1 MKDTIAAVSTPP
13 GRGGIGIVRV
23 SGPGAGEVARRVT
36 GRLPEPRVATAARFR
51 ADDGETLDSGIAL
64 WFPGPDSYT
73 GEDTLEL
80 QGHGGPVVL
89 DRVAGRVFSL
99 GARPAR
105 PGEFTE
111 RAFLNGK
118 LDLAQA
124 EAVADLIDAATGE
137 AARLARRS
145 LDGALS
151 ERVNAAVAELV
162 EIRTFI
168 EGSLDFP
175 DEEVPDLP
183 EDLLAER
190 LDRVRAAVAAARG
203 SAARGN
209 LLREGFGVVIVGRPN
224 VGKSSLLNR
233 LVGRERAIV
242 TEVPGTTRDTLH
254 EPVQVDGLPLRVVD
268 TAGLHPTDD
277 PVERIGIE
285 RTWAAVEDA
294 DAVLA
299 VVDDRRGLEDADR
312 AILDRLPDRLPR
324 VIVHNKIDLTGSAP
338 GEREGE
344 GPGGGERG
352 REGRRQA
359 RGGARARGRS
369 ESGSETGSDRK
380 KESDRETETE
390 RTGPG
395 VRGRGAGE
403 AGTDVFRIRL
413 SAKTGEGVE
422 QLCERLKALAG
433 YEPRAEGIFMARR
446 RHLAALDDA
455 LAALDAAKRAGDEG
469 AGSELVAEDLRLAQ
483 RALGEITGAFTT
495 DDLLGRIFSTFCIG
509 K

>member
-1 MKDTIAAVSTPP
+1 MRVTDTIAAVSTPP

-23 SGPGAGEVARRVT
+23 SGPRAAQMAREVV
-36 GRLPEPRVATAARFR
+36 GRLPEPRVATAARFL
-51 ADDGETLDSGIAL
+51 AGDGETLDSGIAL
-64 WFPGPDSYT
+64 WFPGPRSCT

-89 DRVAGRVFSL
+89 DRVAGRVLSL

-124 EAVADLIDAATGE
+124 EAVADLIDAATHE

-151 ERVNAAVAELV
+151 ERVNRAVSELV
-162 EIRTFI
+162 EIRTFL

-175 DEEVPDLP
+175 DEEVPELP
-183 EDLLAER
+183 EALLAGR
-190 LDRVRAAVAAARG
+190 LDRVRAEVSAARG

-209 LLREGFGVVIVGRPN
+209 LLREGFGVVIAGRPN

-242 TEVPGTTRDTLH
+242 TEAPGTTRDTLD
-254 EPVQVDGLPLRVVD
+254 EAVQVDGLPLRVVD
-268 TAGLHPTDD
+268 TAGLRPTDD

-285 RTWAAVEDA
+285 RTWAAVEEA

-299 VVDDRRGLEDADR
+299 VVDDRRGIEEADR
-312 AILDRLPDRLPR
+312 AILERIPARLPR
-324 VIVHNKIDLTGSAP
+324 VVVHNKIDLTGAAA
-338 GEREGE
+338 GEREE
-344 GPGGGERG
+344 G
-352 REGRRQA
+352 
-359 RGGARARGRS
+359 
-369 ESGSETGSDRK
+369 TGF
-380 KESDRETETE
+380 
-390 RTGPG
+390 
-395 VRGRGAGE
+395 
-403 AGTDVFRIRL
+403 FRIGL
-413 SAKTGEGVE
+413 SAKTGEGVDR
-422 QLCERLKALAG
+422 LCERIKSLAG
-433 YEPRAEGIFMARR
+433 YEPRAEGVFMARR
-446 RHLAALDDA
+446 RHLAALDEA
-455 LAALDAAKRAGDEG
+455 LAALDAAKRGGDEG

-483 RALGEITGAFTT
+483 RALGEITGEFTA
-495 DDLLGRIFSTFCIG
+495 DDLLGRIFASFCIG

>member
-1 MKDTIAAVSTPP
+1 MTDTIAAVSTPP

-23 SGPGAGEVARRVT
+23 SGPRAAQMAREVV
-36 GRLPEPRVATAARFR
+36 GRLPEPRVATAARFL
-51 ADDGETLDSGIAL
+51 AGDGETLDSGIAL
-64 WFPGPDSYT
+64 WFPGPRSCT

-89 DRVAGRVFSL
+89 DRVAGRVLSL

-124 EAVADLIDAATGE
+124 EAVADLIDAATHE

-151 ERVNAAVAELV
+151 ERVNRAVSELV
-162 EIRTFI
+162 EIRTFL

-175 DEEVPDLP
+175 DEEVPELP
-183 EDLLAER
+183 EALLAGR
-190 LDRVRAAVAAARG
+190 LDRVRAEVSAARG

-209 LLREGFGVVIVGRPN
+209 LLREGFGVVIAGRPN

-242 TEVPGTTRDTLH
+242 TEAPGTTRDTLD
-254 EPVQVDGLPLRVVD
+254 EAVQVDGLPLRVVD
-268 TAGLHPTDD
+268 TAGLRPTDD

-285 RTWAAVEDA
+285 RTWAAVEEA

-299 VVDDRRGLEDADR
+299 VVDDRRGIEEADR
-312 AILDRLPDRLPR
+312 AILERIPERLPR
-324 VIVHNKIDLTGSAP
+324 VVVHNKIDLTGAAA
-338 GEREGE
+338 GEREE
-344 GPGGGERG
+344 G
-352 REGRRQA
+352 
-359 RGGARARGRS
+359 
-369 ESGSETGSDRK
+369 TGF
-380 KESDRETETE
+380 
-390 RTGPG
+390 
-395 VRGRGAGE
+395 
-403 AGTDVFRIRL
+403 FRIGL
-413 SAKTGEGVE
+413 SAKTGEGVDR
-422 QLCERLKALAG
+422 LCERIKSLAG
-433 YEPRAEGIFMARR
+433 YEPRAEGVFMARR
-446 RHLAALDDA
+446 RHLAALDEA
-455 LAALDAAKRAGDEG
+455 LAALDAAKRGGDEG

-483 RALGEITGAFTT
+483 RALGKITGEFTA
-495 DDLLGRIFSTFCIG
+495 DDLLGRIFASFCIG

>member
-1 MKDTIAAVSTPP
+1 MTDTIAAVSTPP

-23 SGPGAGEVARRVT
+23 SGPRAARVAREVV
-36 GRLPEPRVATAARFR
+36 GRLPEPRAAIAARFL
-51 ADDGETLDSGIAL
+51 AGDGETLDSGIAL
-64 WFPGPDSYT
+64 WFPGPRSCT

-80 QGHGGPVVL
+80 QGHGGPAVL

-124 EAVADLIDAATGE
+124 EAVADLIDAATHE

-151 ERVNAAVAELV
+151 ERVNRAVAELV
-162 EIRTFI
+162 EIRTFL

-183 EDLLAER
+183 EELLTEK

-203 SAARGN
+203 GAARGN
-209 LLREGFGVVIVGRPN
+209 LLREGFGVAIVGRPN

-242 TEVPGTTRDTLH
+242 TEAPGTTRDTLD
-254 EPVQVDGLPLRVVD
+254 EAVQVDGLPLRVVD
-268 TAGLHPTDD
+268 TAGLRLTDD

-285 RTWAAVEDA
+285 RTWAAVEEA
-294 DAVLA
+294 DAVVA
-299 VVDDRRGLEDADR
+299 VVDDRRGLEEADR
-312 AILDRLPDRLPR
+312 AFLAMIPERLPR
-324 VIVHNKIDLTGSAP
+324 VVVHNKIDLTGSAA
-338 GEREGE
+338 GERE
-344 GPGGGERG
+344 
-352 REGRRQA
+352 
-359 RGGARARGRS
+359 
-369 ESGSETGSDRK
+369 ESG
-380 KESDRETETE
+380 
-390 RTGPG
+390 
-395 VRGRGAGE
+395 AGF
-403 AGTDVFRIRL
+403 FRIGL
-413 SAKTGEGVE
+413 SAKTGEGVDR
-422 QLCERLKALAG
+422 LCERIKALAG
-433 YEPRAEGIFMARR
+433 YEPRAEGVFMARR

-455 LAALDAAKRAGDEG
+455 LAALDAAKRGGEEG

-483 RALGEITGAFTT
+483 RALGEITGELTA
-495 DDLLGRIFSTFCIG
+495 DDLLGRIFASFCIG

>member
-1 MKDTIAAVSTPP
+1 MTDTIAAVSTPP

-23 SGPGAGEVARRVT
+23 SGPRAAQVARDVV
-36 GRLPEPRVATAARFR
+36 GRLPEPRAATAARFL
-51 ADDGETLDSGIAL
+51 AGDGETLDSGIAL
-64 WFPGPDSYT
+64 WFPGPRSCT

-80 QGHGGPVVL
+80 QGHGGPAVL

-124 EAVADLIDAATGE
+124 EAVADLIDAATHE

-151 ERVNAAVAELV
+151 ERVNRAVAELV
-162 EIRTFI
+162 EIRTFL

-175 DEEVPDLP
+175 DEEVPALP
-183 EDLLAER
+183 EALLTER

-209 LLREGFGVVIVGRPN
+209 LLREGFGVAIVGRPN

-242 TEVPGTTRDTLH
+242 TEVPGTTRDTLD
-254 EPVQVDGLPLRVVD
+254 EAVQVDGLPLRVVD
-268 TAGLHPTDD
+268 TAGLRPTDD

-285 RTWAAVEDA
+285 RTWAAVEEA

-299 VVDDRRGLEDADR
+299 VVDDRRGLEAADR
-312 AILDRLPDRLPR
+312 AILDRVPERLPR
-324 VIVHNKIDLTGSAP
+324 VVVHNKIDLTGAAA
-338 GEREGE
+338 GDRE
-344 GPGGGERG
+344 ERG
-352 REGRRQA
+352 VGF
-359 RGGARARGRS
+359 
-369 ESGSETGSDRK
+369 
-380 KESDRETETE
+380 
-390 RTGPG
+390 
-395 VRGRGAGE
+395 
-403 AGTDVFRIRL
+403 FRIGL
-413 SAKTGEGVE
+413 SAKTGEGIDR
-422 QLCERLKALAG
+422 LCERIKALAG
-433 YEPRAEGIFMARR
+433 YEPRAEGVFMARR

-455 LAALDAAKRAGDEG
+455 LAALDAARRGGDEG
-469 AGSELVAEDLRLAQ
+469 AGSELVAEDLRLAH
-483 RALGEITGAFTT
+483 RALGEITGEFTA
-495 DDLLGRIFSTFCIG
+495 DDLLGRIFASFCIG

>member
-1 MKDTIAAVSTPP
+1 MTDTIAAVSTPP

-23 SGPGAGEVARRVT
+23 SGPRAAEMAREVV
-36 GRLPEPRVATAARFR
+36 GRLPEPRVATAARFL
-51 ADDGETLDSGIAL
+51 AGDGETLDSGIAL
-64 WFPGPDSYT
+64 WFPGPRSCT

-89 DRVAGRVFSL
+89 DRVAGRVLSL

-124 EAVADLIDAATGE
+124 EAVADLIDAATHE

-151 ERVNAAVAELV
+151 ERVHRAVSELV

-175 DEEVPDLP
+175 DEEVPEPP
-183 EDLLAER
+183 EALLAGR
-190 LDRVRAAVAAARG
+190 LDRVRAEVSAARG

-209 LLREGFGVVIVGRPN
+209 LLREGFGVVIAGRPN

-242 TEVPGTTRDTLH
+242 TEAPGTTRDTLH

-268 TAGLHPTDD
+268 TAGLRPTDD

-285 RTWAAVEDA
+285 RTWAAVEEA

-299 VVDDRRGLEDADR
+299 VVDDRRGIEDADR
-312 AILDRLPDRLPR
+312 AILGRVPERLPR
-324 VIVHNKIDLTGSAP
+324 VIVHNKIDLTGAAA
-338 GEREGE
+338 GEREGRT
-344 GPGGGERG
+344 G
-352 REGRRQA
+352 A
-359 RGGARARGRS
+359 KGGAG
-369 ESGSETGSDRK
+369 GS
-380 KESDRETETE
+380 
-390 RTGPG
+390 
-395 VRGRGAGE
+395 
-403 AGTDVFRIRL
+403 FRIGL

-422 QLCERLKALAG
+422 RLCARLKALAG
-433 YEPRAEGIFMARR
+433 YEPRAEGVFMARR

-455 LAALDAAKRAGDEG
+455 LAALDAAKRGRDEG
-469 AGSELVAEDLRLAQ
+469 VGSELVAEDLRLAQ
-483 RALGEITGAFTT
+483 RALGEITGELTT
-495 DDLLGRIFSTFCIG
+495 DDLLGRIFASFCIG

>member
-1 MKDTIAAVSTPP
+1 MTDTIAAVSTPP

-23 SGPGAGEVARRVT
+23 SGPLSGEVARVVI
-36 GRLPEPRVATAARFR
+36 GRLPEPRIATSARFR
-51 ADDGETLDSGIAL
+51 AAGGETLDAGIAL
-64 WFPGPDSYT
+64 WFPAPHSYT

-89 DRVAGRVFSL
+89 DRVAERIVSL

-151 ERVNAAVAELV
+151 ERVNAAVSELV

-168 EGSLDFP
+168 EGALDFP

-183 EDLLAER
+183 EELLAER
-190 LDRVRAAVAAARG
+190 LDRVRGAVAAARG
-203 SAARGN
+203 AAARGN
-209 LLREGFGVVIVGRPN
+209 VLREGFGVVIVGRPN

-254 EPVQVDGLPLRVVD
+254 EAVQVEGLPLRIVD

-285 RTWAAVEDA
+285 RTWAAVEEA

-299 VVDDRRGLEDADR
+299 VVDDRRGLEEADR
-312 AILDRLPDRLPR
+312 GILGRIPERLPR
-324 VIVHNKIDLTGSAP
+324 VVVHNKIDLTSA
-338 GEREGE
+338 R
-344 GPGGGERG
+344 
-352 REGRRQA
+352 
-359 RGGARARGRS
+359 
-369 ESGSETGSDRK
+369 
-380 KESDRETETE
+380 
-390 RTGPG
+390 
-395 VRGRGAGE
+395 AGE
-403 AGTDVFRIRL
+403 AETGTGFRIRL
-413 SAKTGEGVE
+413 SAKTGAGIDR
-422 QLCERLKALAG
+422 LRTRLKALAG

-455 LAALDAAKRAGDEG
+455 LGALDSAKHGGDEG

-483 RALGEITGAFTT
+483 RALGEITGEFTT
-495 DDLLGRIFSTFCIG
+495 DDLLGRIFATFCIG

>member
-1 MKDTIAAVSTPP
+1 MTDTIAAVSTPP

-23 SGPGAGEVARRVT
+23 SGPRAGKVARAVA
-36 GRLPEPRVATAARFR
+36 GRLPEPRVATSARFL
-51 ADDGETLDSGIAL
+51 ADDGETLDTGLAL
-64 WFPGPDSYT
+64 WFPAPRSYT

-118 LDLAQA
+118 LDLVQA
-124 EAVADLIDAATGE
+124 EAVADLIDAATHE

-168 EGSLDFP
+168 EGALDFP
-175 DEEVPDLP
+175 DEEVPELP
-183 EDLLAER
+183 EGLLAER
-190 LDRVRAAVAAARG
+190 LDRVRRAVAAARG
-203 SAARGN
+203 AAARGN

-233 LVGRERAIV
+233 LVGRDRAIV
-242 TEVPGTTRDTLH
+242 TEVPGTTRDTVQ
-254 EPVQVDGLPLRVVD
+254 EPVQVDGLPLRIVD

-285 RTWAAVEDA
+285 RTWAAVEEA

-299 VVDDRRGLEDADR
+299 VVDDRRGLEKADH

-324 VIVHNKIDLTGSAP
+324 VLVHNKIDLTGAP
-338 GEREGE
+338 AGERESGLDSR
-344 GPGGGERG
+344 P
-352 REGRRQA
+352 
-359 RGGARARGRS
+359 
-369 ESGSETGSDRK
+369 ESGL
-380 KESDRETETE
+380 ESA
-390 RTGPG
+390 
-395 VRGRGAGE
+395 AGH
-403 AGTDVFRIRL
+403 RIGL

-422 QLCERLKALAG
+422 RLRERLKALAG
-433 YEPRAEGIFMARR
+433 YEPRAEGLFMARR
-446 RHLAALDDA
+446 RHLVALDDA
-455 LAALDAAKRAGDEG
+455 LAALDAAKRSGDEG

-483 RALGEITGAFTT
+483 RALGEITGEFTT
-495 DDLLGRIFSTFCIG
+495 EDLLGSIFATFCIG

>member
-1 MKDTIAAVSTPP
+1 MTDTIAAVSTPP

-23 SGPGAGEVARRVT
+23 SGPRAAQVARDVV
-36 GRLPEPRVATAARFR
+36 GRLPEPRAATAARFL
-51 ADDGETLDSGIAL
+51 AGDGETLDSGIAL
-64 WFPGPDSYT
+64 WFPGPRSCT

-80 QGHGGPVVL
+80 QGHGGPAVL

-124 EAVADLIDAATGE
+124 EAVADLIDAATHE

-151 ERVNAAVAELV
+151 ERVNRAVAELV
-162 EIRTFI
+162 EIRTFL

-175 DEEVPDLP
+175 DEEVPTLP
-183 EDLLAER
+183 EALLTER

-209 LLREGFGVVIVGRPN
+209 LLREGFGVAIVGRPN

-242 TEVPGTTRDTLH
+242 TEAPGTTRDTLD
-254 EPVQVDGLPLRVVD
+254 EAVQVDGLPLRVVD

-285 RTWAAVEDA
+285 RTWAAVEEA

-299 VVDDRRGLEDADR
+299 VVDDRRGLEAADR
-312 AILDRLPDRLPR
+312 AILDRVPERLPR
-324 VIVHNKIDLTGSAP
+324 VVVHNKIDLTGTAA
-338 GEREGE
+338 G
-344 GPGGGERG
+344 
-352 REGRRQA
+352 
-359 RGGARARGRS
+359 
-369 ESGSETGSDRK
+369 
-380 KESDRETETE
+380 DREE
-390 RTGPG
+390 
-395 VRGRGAGE
+395 RGAGF
-403 AGTDVFRIRL
+403 FRIAL
-413 SAKTGEGVE
+413 SAKTGEGIDR
-422 QLCERLKALAG
+422 LCERIKALAG
-433 YEPRAEGIFMARR
+433 YEPRAEGVFMARR

-455 LAALDAAKRAGDEG
+455 LAALDAARRGGDEG
-469 AGSELVAEDLRLAQ
+469 AGSELVAEDLRLAH
-483 RALGEITGAFTT
+483 RALGEITGEFTA
-495 DDLLGRIFSTFCIG
+495 DDLLGRIFASFCIG

>member
-1 MKDTIAAVSTPP
+1 MTDTIAAVSTPP

-23 SGPGAGEVARRVT
+23 SGPRAAEVARGVV
-36 GRLPEPRVATAARFR
+36 GRLPEPRVATAARFL
-51 ADDGETLDSGIAL
+51 AGDGETLDSGIAL

-124 EAVADLIDAATGE
+124 EAVADLIDAATHE

-151 ERVNAAVAELV
+151 NRVNAAVAELV
-162 EIRTFI
+162 EIRTFV

-183 EDLLAER
+183 EALLAER
-190 LDRVRAAVAAARG
+190 LGRVRAAVAAARG

-254 EPVQVDGLPLRVVD
+254 EPVQVDGLPLKVVD

-285 RTWAAVEDA
+285 RTWAAVEEA

-299 VVDDRRGLEDADR
+299 VVDDRRGLEEADR
-312 AILDRLPDRLPR
+312 AILGRIPDRLPR
-324 VIVHNKIDLTGSAP
+324 VIIHNKIDLTGSPA
-338 GEREGE
+338 GEREE
-344 GPGGGERG
+344 GT
-352 REGRRQA
+352 
-359 RGGARARGRS
+359 GGAGRMD
-369 ESGSETGSDRK
+369 GTGF
-380 KESDRETETE
+380 
-390 RTGPG
+390 
-395 VRGRGAGE
+395 
-403 AGTDVFRIRL
+403 FRVRL

-422 QLCERLKALAG
+422 RLCERLKALAG
-433 YEPRAEGIFMARR
+433 YEPRAEGLFMARR

-455 LAALDAAKRAGDEG
+455 LAALDAAKRGGDEG

-483 RALGEITGAFTT
+483 RALGEITGELTT
-495 DDLLGRIFSTFCIG
+495 DDLLGRIFASFCIG

>member
-1 MKDTIAAVSTPP
+1 MTDTIAAVSTPP

-23 SGPGAGEVARRVT
+23 SGPRAARVAREVV
-36 GRLPEPRVATAARFR
+36 GRLPEPRAATAARFL
-51 ADDGETLDSGIAL
+51 AGDGETLDSGIAL
-64 WFPGPDSYT
+64 WFPGPRSCT

-80 QGHGGPVVL
+80 QGHGGPAVL

-124 EAVADLIDAATGE
+124 EAVADLIDAATHE

-151 ERVNAAVAELV
+151 ERVNRAVAELV
-162 EIRTFI
+162 EIRTFL

-175 DEEVPDLP
+175 DEEVPELP
-183 EDLLAER
+183 EELLTER
-190 LDRVRAAVAAARG
+190 LGRVRAAVAAARG
-203 SAARGN
+203 GAARGN
-209 LLREGFGVVIVGRPN
+209 LLREGFGVAIVGRPN

-242 TEVPGTTRDTLH
+242 TEAPGTTRDTLD
-254 EPVQVDGLPLRVVD
+254 EAVQVDGLPLRVVD
-268 TAGLHPTDD
+268 TAGLRPTDD

-285 RTWAAVEDA
+285 RTWAAVEEA

-299 VVDDRRGLEDADR
+299 VVDDRRGLEEADR
-312 AILDRLPDRLPR
+312 AILGRVPERLPR
-324 VIVHNKIDLTGSAP
+324 VVVHNKIDLTGAAA
-338 GEREGE
+338 GDRE
-344 GPGGGERG
+344 
-352 REGRRQA
+352 
-359 RGGARARGRS
+359 
-369 ESGSETGSDRK
+369 ESGASF
-380 KESDRETETE
+380 
-390 RTGPG
+390 
-395 VRGRGAGE
+395 
-403 AGTDVFRIRL
+403 FRIGL
-413 SAKTGEGVE
+413 SAKTGEGVDR
-422 QLCERLKALAG
+422 LCERIKALAG
-433 YEPRAEGIFMARR
+433 YEPRAEGVFMARR

-455 LAALDAAKRAGDEG
+455 LAALDAAKRGGEEG

-483 RALGEITGAFTT
+483 RALGEITGELTA
-495 DDLLGRIFSTFCIG
+495 DDLLGRIFASFCIG

>member
-1 MKDTIAAVSTPP
+1 MTDTIAAVSTPP

-23 SGPGAGEVARRVT
+23 SGPRAAEMAREVV
-36 GRLPEPRVATAARFR
+36 GRLPEPRVATAARFL
-51 ADDGETLDSGIAL
+51 AGDGETLDSGIAL
-64 WFPGPDSYT
+64 WFPGPRSCT

-89 DRVAGRVFSL
+89 DRVAGRVLSL

-124 EAVADLIDAATGE
+124 EAVADLIDAATHE

-151 ERVNAAVAELV
+151 ERVHRAVSELV

-175 DEEVPDLP
+175 DEEVPEPP
-183 EDLLAER
+183 EALLAGR
-190 LDRVRAAVAAARG
+190 LDRVRAEVSAARG

-209 LLREGFGVVIVGRPN
+209 LLREGFGVVIAGRPN

-242 TEVPGTTRDTLH
+242 TEAPGTTRDTLD
-254 EPVQVDGLPLRVVD
+254 EAVQVDGLPLRVVD
-268 TAGLHPTDD
+268 TAGLRPTDD

-285 RTWAAVEDA
+285 RTWAAMEEA

-299 VVDDRRGLEDADR
+299 VVDDRRGIEEADR
-312 AILDRLPDRLPR
+312 AILGRIPERLPR
-324 VIVHNKIDLTGSAP
+324 VVVHNKIDLTGAAA
-338 GEREGE
+338 GEREE
-344 GPGGGERG
+344 G
-352 REGRRQA
+352 
-359 RGGARARGRS
+359 
-369 ESGSETGSDRK
+369 TGF
-380 KESDRETETE
+380 
-390 RTGPG
+390 
-395 VRGRGAGE
+395 
-403 AGTDVFRIRL
+403 FRIGL
-413 SAKTGEGVE
+413 SAKTGEGVDR
-422 QLCERLKALAG
+422 LCERIKSLAG
-433 YEPRAEGIFMARR
+433 YEPRAEGVFMARR
-446 RHLAALDDA
+446 RHLAALDEA
-455 LAALDAAKRAGDEG
+455 LAALDAAKRGGEEG

-483 RALGEITGAFTT
+483 RALGEITGEFTA
-495 DDLLGRIFSTFCIG
+495 DDLLGRIFASFCIG

>member
-1 MKDTIAAVSTPP
+1 M
-13 GRGGIGIVRV
+13 RV
-23 SGPGAGEVARRVT
+23 SGPRAGEVARAVA
-36 GRLPEPRVATAARFR
+36 GRLPEPRVATSARFL
-51 ADDGETLDSGIAL
+51 AGDGETLDTGIAL
-64 WFPGPDSYT
+64 WFPAPHSYT

-80 QGHGGPVVL
+80 QGHGGSVVL
-89 DRVAGRVFSL
+89 DRVAGRVLSL

-124 EAVADLIDAATGE
+124 EAVADLIDAATHE

-168 EGSLDFP
+168 EGSFDFP

-183 EDLLAER
+183 EDRLAER

-203 SAARGN
+203 TAARGN

-254 EPVQVDGLPLRVVD
+254 ESVQVDGLPLRIVD
-268 TAGLHPTDD
+268 TAGLHPTED

-285 RTWAAVEDA
+285 RTWAAVDEA

-312 AILDRLPDRLPR
+312 EILGRIPDRLPR
-324 VIVHNKIDLTGSAP
+324 VVVHNKIDLSGAP
-338 GEREGE
+338 AGERKTGAPV
-344 GPGGGERG
+344 GA
-352 REGRRQA
+352 QA
-359 RGGARARGRS
+359 GAQAGV
-369 ESGSETGSDRK
+369 GS
-380 KESDRETETE
+380 
-390 RTGPG
+390 
-395 VRGRGAGE
+395 
-403 AGTDVFRIRL
+403 FRIRL
-413 SAKTGEGVE
+413 SAKTGEGVDR
-422 QLCERLKALAG
+422 LCERLKALAG
-433 YEPRAEGIFMARR
+433 YEPRAEGLFMARR
-446 RHLAALDDA
+446 RHLVALDEA
-455 LAALDAAKRAGDEG
+455 LAALDAARRGGDEG

-483 RALGEITGAFTT
+483 RALGEITGEFTT
-495 DDLLGRIFSTFCIG
+495 DDLLDRIFATFCIG

>member
-1 MKDTIAAVSTPP
+1 MTDTIAAVSTPP

-23 SGPGAGEVARRVT
+23 SGPRAAQMAREVV
-36 GRLPEPRVATAARFR
+36 GRLPEPRVATAARFL
-51 ADDGETLDSGIAL
+51 AGDGETLDSGIAL
-64 WFPGPDSYT
+64 WFPGPRSCT

-89 DRVAGRVFSL
+89 DRVAGRVLSL

-124 EAVADLIDAATGE
+124 EAVADLIDAATHE

-151 ERVNAAVAELV
+151 ERVNRAVSELV
-162 EIRTFI
+162 EIRTFL
-168 EGSLDFP
+168 EGSFDFP
-175 DEEVPDLP
+175 DEEVPELP
-183 EDLLAER
+183 EALLAGR
-190 LDRVRAAVAAARG
+190 LDRVRAEVSAARG

-209 LLREGFGVVIVGRPN
+209 LLREGFGVVIAGRPN

-242 TEVPGTTRDTLH
+242 TEAPGTTRDTLD
-254 EPVQVDGLPLRVVD
+254 EAVQVDGLPLRVVD
-268 TAGLHPTDD
+268 TAGLRPTDD

-285 RTWAAVEDA
+285 RTWAAVEEA

-299 VVDDRRGLEDADR
+299 VVDDRRGIEEADR
-312 AILDRLPDRLPR
+312 AILERIPARLPR
-324 VIVHNKIDLTGSAP
+324 VVVHNKIDLTGAAA
-338 GEREGE
+338 GEREE
-344 GPGGGERG
+344 G
-352 REGRRQA
+352 
-359 RGGARARGRS
+359 
-369 ESGSETGSDRK
+369 TGF
-380 KESDRETETE
+380 
-390 RTGPG
+390 
-395 VRGRGAGE
+395 
-403 AGTDVFRIRL
+403 FRIGL
-413 SAKTGEGVE
+413 SAKTGEGVDR
-422 QLCERLKALAG
+422 LCERIKSLAG
-433 YEPRAEGIFMARR
+433 YEPRAEGVFMARR
-446 RHLAALDDA
+446 RHLAALDEA
-455 LAALDAAKRAGDEG
+455 LAALDAAKRGGDEG

-483 RALGEITGAFTT
+483 RALGEITGEFTA
-495 DDLLGRIFSTFCIG
+495 DDLLGRIFASFCIG

>member
-1 MKDTIAAVSTPP
+1 VTDTIAAISTPP

-23 SGPGAGEVARRVT
+23 SGPRASDMATAVV
-36 GRLPEPRVATAARFR
+36 GRLPEPRVATSARFL
-51 ADDGETLDSGIAL
+51 AGDGEALDTGLAL
-64 WFPGPDSYT
+64 WFPAPHSYT

-89 DRVAGRVFSL
+89 DRVAGRMFSL

-124 EAVADLIDAATGE
+124 EAVADLIDAATHE

-168 EGSLDFP
+168 EGALDFP

-183 EDLLAER
+183 DDLLTER
-190 LDRVRAAVAAARG
+190 LGRVRAAVAAARG
-203 SAARGN
+203 TAARGN

-242 TEVPGTTRDTLH
+242 TEVPGTTRDTLQ
-254 EPVQVDGLPLRVVD
+254 EPVQVDGLPLKIVD
-268 TAGLHPTDD
+268 TAGLHRSED

-285 RTWAAVEDA
+285 RTWAAVDEA

-299 VVDDRRGLEDADR
+299 VVDDRRGLGDADR
-312 AILDRLPDRLPR
+312 DILDRLPDRLPR
-324 VIVHNKIDLTGSAP
+324 VVVHNKIDLTGAP
-338 GEREGE
+338 
-344 GPGGGERG
+344 
-352 REGRRQA
+352 
-359 RGGARARGRS
+359 
-369 ESGSETGSDRK
+369 
-380 KESDRETETE
+380 
-390 RTGPG
+390 
-395 VRGRGAGE
+395 AGE
-403 AGTDVFRIRL
+403 WQSGAEAGASYRIRL
-413 SAKTGEGVE
+413 SAKTGDGVE
-422 QLCERLKALAG
+422 RLCERLKALAG
-433 YEPRAEGIFMARR
+433 YEPRAEGLFMARR
-446 RHLAALDDA
+446 RHLVALDEA
-455 LAALDAAKRAGDEG
+455 LVALDAAACGAAGD

-483 RALGEITGAFTT
+483 RALGEITGEFTT
-495 DDLLGRIFSTFCIG
+495 DDLLGRIFATFCIG

>member
-1 MKDTIAAVSTPP
+1 MTDTIAAVSTPP

-23 SGPGAGEVARRVT
+23 SGPRAGEVARAVA
-36 GRLPEPRVATAARFR
+36 GRLPEPRLATSARFL
-51 ADDGETLDSGIAL
+51 AGDGETLDTGIAL
-64 WFPGPDSYT
+64 WFPAPHSYT

-80 QGHGGPVVL
+80 QGHGGSVVL
-89 DRVAGRVFSL
+89 DRVAGRVLSL

-124 EAVADLIDAATGE
+124 EAVADLIDAATHE

-151 ERVNAAVAELV
+151 ERVNAAVADLV

-203 SAARGN
+203 TAARGN

-254 EPVQVDGLPLRVVD
+254 ESVQVDGLPLRIVD

-285 RTWAAVEDA
+285 RTWAAVEEA

-299 VVDDRRGLEDADR
+299 VVDDRHGLEDADR
-312 AILDRLPDRLPR
+312 EILGRIPDRLPR
-324 VIVHNKIDLTGSAP
+324 VVVHNKIDLSGAP
-338 GEREGE
+338 AGERK
-344 GPGGGERG
+344 
-352 REGRRQA
+352 A
-359 RGGARARGRS
+359 GAEAGVDAGAKTGA
-369 ESGSETGSDRK
+369 ESGAQS
-380 KESDRETETE
+380 
-390 RTGPG
+390 
-395 VRGRGAGE
+395 GAE
-403 AGTDVFRIRL
+403 AGVGSFRIRL
-413 SAKTGEGVE
+413 SAKTGEGVDR
-422 QLCERLKALAG
+422 LCERLKALAG
-433 YEPRAEGIFMARR
+433 YEPRAEGLFMARR
-446 RHLAALDDA
+446 RHLVALDEA
-455 LAALDAAKRAGDEG
+455 LAALDAARRGGDEG

-483 RALGEITGAFTT
+483 RALGEITGEFTT
-495 DDLLGRIFSTFCIG
+495 DDLLDRIFATFCIG

>member
-1 MKDTIAAVSTPP
+1 M
-13 GRGGIGIVRV
+13 RV
-23 SGPGAGEVARRVT
+23 SGPRSGDVAKAVVR
-36 GRLPEPRVATAARFR
+36 RLPKPRVATSARFL
-51 ADDGETLDSGIAL
+51 AGDGETLDTGLAL
-64 WFPGPDSYT
+64 WFPAPRSYT

-80 QGHGGPVVL
+80 HGHGGPAVL

-124 EAVADLIDAATGE
+124 EAVADLIDAATHE

-151 ERVNAAVAELV
+151 ERINAAVAELV
-162 EIRTFI
+162 EIRTFV

-183 EDLLAER
+183 EDLLSER
-190 LDRVRAAVAAARG
+190 LDRVRAAVASAHGA
-203 SAARGN
+203 AARGN

-242 TEVPGTTRDTLH
+242 TEVPGTTRDTLQ

-285 RTWAAVEDA
+285 RTWAAVEEA

-299 VVDDRRGLEDADR
+299 VVDDRGGLDDADR
-312 AILDRLPDRLPR
+312 AILDRLPERLPR
-324 VIVHNKIDLTGSAP
+324 VVVRNKIDLTGAAP
-338 GEREGE
+338 GE
-344 GPGGGERG
+344 
-352 REGRRQA
+352 
-359 RGGARARGRS
+359 
-369 ESGSETGSDRK
+369 ET
-380 KESDRETETE
+380 
-390 RTGPG
+390 TG
-395 VRGRGAGE
+395 GE
-403 AGTDVFRIRL
+403 AGDGYRIRL
-413 SAKTGEGVE
+413 SAKTGEGVDR
-422 QLCERLKALAG
+422 LCDRLKSLAG

-455 LAALDAAKRAGDEG
+455 LTSLDAARRRADEG
-469 AGSELVAEDLRLAQ
+469 AGSELVAEELRLAQ
-483 RALGEITGAFTT
+483 RALGEITGEFTS
-495 DDLLGRIFSTFCIG
+495 DDLLGRIFATFCIG

>member
-1 MKDTIAAVSTPP
+1 MTDTIAAVSTPP

-23 SGPGAGEVARRVT
+23 SGPRAGEVARAVVS
-36 GRLPEPRVATAARFR
+36 RLPEPRLATSARFL
-51 ADDGETLDSGIAL
+51 AGDGETLDTGIAL
-64 WFPGPDSYT
+64 WFPAPHSYT

-89 DRVAGRVFSL
+89 DRVAGRVLSL

-124 EAVADLIDAATGE
+124 EAVADLIDAATHE

-151 ERVNAAVAELV
+151 ERVNAAVADLV

-190 LDRVRAAVAAARG
+190 LDRVRTAVAAARG

-254 EPVQVDGLPLRVVD
+254 EAVQVDGLPLRIVD

-285 RTWAAVEDA
+285 RTWAAVDEA

-299 VVDDRRGLEDADR
+299 VVDDRHGLEDADR
-312 AILDRLPDRLPR
+312 EILGRIPDRLPR
-324 VIVHNKIDLTGSAP
+324 VVVHNKIDLSGAP
-338 GEREGE
+338 AGERK
-344 GPGGGERG
+344 
-352 REGRRQA
+352 A
-359 RGGARARGRS
+359 GAEAGVDAGAKTGA
-369 ESGSETGSDRK
+369 ESGAQS
-380 KESDRETETE
+380 
-390 RTGPG
+390 
-395 VRGRGAGE
+395 GAE
-403 AGTDVFRIRL
+403 AGVGSFRIRL
-413 SAKTGEGVE
+413 SAKTGEGVDR
-422 QLCERLKALAG
+422 LCERLKALAG
-433 YEPRAEGIFMARR
+433 YEPRAEGLFMARR
-446 RHLAALDDA
+446 RHLVALDEA
-455 LAALDAAKRAGDEG
+455 LAALDAARRGGDEG

-483 RALGEITGAFTT
+483 RALGEITGEFTT
-495 DDLLGRIFSTFCIG
+495 DDLLDRIFATFCIG

>member
-23 SGPGAGEVARRVT
+23 SGPRAGEVARAVA

-51 ADDGETLDSGIAL
+51 ADDGETLDTGIAL
-64 WFPGPDSYT
+64 WFPAPHSYT

-89 DRVAGRVFSL
+89 DRVAGRVISL

-118 LDLAQA
+118 LDLARA
-124 EAVADLIDAATGE
+124 EAVADLIDAATDE

-162 EIRTFI
+162 GIRTFL

-190 LDRVRAAVAAARG
+190 LDRVREAVAAARG
-203 SAARGN
+203 TAARGN

-268 TAGLHPTDD
+268 TAGLHPTED

-285 RTWAAVEDA
+285 RTWAAVEEA

-312 AILDRLPDRLPR
+312 AILGRVPERLPR
-324 VIVHNKIDLTGSAP
+324 VVVHNKIDLSGAP
-338 GEREGE
+338 AGERKTGA
-344 GPGGGERG
+344 GPGAE
-352 REGRRQA
+352 
-359 RGGARARGRS
+359 GGAGR
-369 ESGSETGSDRK
+369 
-380 KESDRETETE
+380 
-390 RTGPG
+390 
-395 VRGRGAGE
+395 
-403 AGTDVFRIRL
+403 FRIRL
-413 SAKTGEGVE
+413 SAKTGEGVDR
-422 QLCERLKALAG
+422 LCERLKALAG
-433 YEPRAEGIFMARR
+433 YEPRAEGLFMARR
-446 RHLAALDDA
+446 RHLVALDAALAALDDA
-455 LAALDAAKRAGDEG
+455 RRGGAAG

-483 RALGEITGAFTT
+483 RALGEITGEFTT
-495 DDLLGRIFSTFCIG
+495 DDLLGRIFATFCIG

>member
-1 MKDTIAAVSTPP
+1 M
-13 GRGGIGIVRV
+13 RV
-23 SGPGAGEVARRVT
+23 SGPRAGELARAVVS
-36 GRLPEPRVATAARFR
+36 GLPQPRVATSARFL
-51 ADDGETLDSGIAL
+51 AADGETLDTGLAL
-64 WFPGPDSYT
+64 WFPAPHSYT

-89 DRVAGRVFSL
+89 DRVAGRMFSL

-124 EAVADLIDAATGE
+124 EAVADLIDAATHE

-145 LDGALS
+145 LEGALS

-162 EIRTFI
+162 RIRTFI
-168 EGSLDFP
+168 EGALDFP

-183 EDLLAER
+183 GDLLSER

-209 LLREGFGVVIVGRPN
+209 LLREGFGVAIVGRPN

-285 RTWAAVEDA
+285 RTWAAVDEA

-312 AILDRLPDRLPR
+312 EILDRIPDRLPR
-324 VIVHNKIDLTGSAP
+324 VIVHNKIDLTGRSA
-338 GEREGE
+338 GERK
-344 GPGGGERG
+344 
-352 REGRRQA
+352 
-359 RGGARARGRS
+359 
-369 ESGSETGSDRK
+369 T
-380 KESDRETETE
+380 
-390 RTGPG
+390 
-395 VRGRGAGE
+395 GAGY
-403 AGTDVFRIRL
+403 RIRL
-413 SAKTGEGVE
+413 SARTGEGVDR
-422 QLCERLKALAG
+422 LCERLKALAG
-433 YEPRAEGIFMARR
+433 YEPRAEGLFMARR

-455 LAALDAAKRAGDEG
+455 LAALDAAKRGGEEG

-483 RALGEITGAFTT
+483 RALGEITGEFTT
-495 DDLLGRIFSTFCIG
+495 DDLLGRIFATFCIG

>member
-1 MKDTIAAVSTPP
+1 MKDTIAAISTPP
-13 GRGGIGIVRV
+13 GRGAVGIVRV
-23 SGPGAGEVARRVT
+23 SGPRAGEMARAVVS
-36 GRLPEPRVATAARFR
+36 RLPEPRVATSARFL
-51 ADDGETLDSGIAL
+51 AGDGETLDTGLAL
-64 WFPGPDSYT
+64 WFPAPHSYT

-89 DRVAGRVFSL
+89 DRVAGRMFSL

-124 EAVADLIDAATGE
+124 EAVADLIDAATHE

-162 EIRTFI
+162 QIRTFI
-168 EGSLDFP
+168 EGALDFP

-183 EDLLAER
+183 DDLFSER
-190 LDRVRAAVAAARG
+190 LARVRAAVAAARG
-203 SAARGN
+203 TAARGN

-242 TEVPGTTRDTLH
+242 TEVPGTTRDTLQ

-268 TAGLHPTDD
+268 TAGLHPTED

-285 RTWAAVEDA
+285 RTWEAVDEA

-312 AILDRLPDRLPR
+312 EILGRIPDRLPR
-324 VIVHNKIDLTGSAP
+324 VVVHNKIDLTGVPA
-338 GEREGE
+338 GERESGE
-344 GPGGGERG
+344 GY
-352 REGRRQA
+352 
-359 RGGARARGRS
+359 
-369 ESGSETGSDRK
+369 
-380 KESDRETETE
+380 
-390 RTGPG
+390 
-395 VRGRGAGE
+395 
-403 AGTDVFRIRL
+403 RIHL
-413 SAKTGEGVE
+413 SAKTGDGVGR
-422 QLCERLKALAG
+422 LCDRLKALAG
-433 YEPRAEGIFMARR
+433 YEPRAEGLFMARR
-446 RHLAALDDA
+446 RHLVALDGALAALDDA
-455 LAALDAAKRAGDEG
+455 TRGAARGV
-469 AGSELVAEDLRLAQ
+469 GSELVAEDLRLAQ
-483 RALGEITGAFTT
+483 RALGEITGEFTT
-495 DDLLGRIFSTFCIG
+495 DDLLGRIFATFCIG

>member
-1 MKDTIAAVSTPP
+1 MTDTIAAVSTPP

-23 SGPGAGEVARRVT
+23 SGPRAGEVARAVVA
-36 GRLPEPRVATAARFR
+36 GRLPEPRLATSARFL
-51 ADDGETLDSGIAL
+51 AGDGETLDTGIAL
-64 WFPGPDSYT
+64 WFPAPRSYT

-89 DRVAGRVFSL
+89 DRVAGRVLSL

-124 EAVADLIDAATGE
+124 EAVADLIDAATHE

-190 LDRVRAAVAAARG
+190 LDRVRAGVAAARG
-203 SAARGN
+203 TAARGN

-254 EPVQVDGLPLRVVD
+254 EAVQVDGLPLRIVD
-268 TAGLHPTDD
+268 TAGLHPTED

-285 RTWAAVEDA
+285 RTWAAVEEA

-299 VVDDRRGLEDADR
+299 VVDDRHGLEDADR
-312 AILDRLPDRLPR
+312 EILGRIPDRLPR
-324 VIVHNKIDLTGSAP
+324 VIVHNKIDLSGAP
-338 GEREGE
+338 AGERKTGTEAGVD
-344 GPGGGERG
+344 
-352 REGRRQA
+352 A
-359 RGGARARGRS
+359 GAKAGA
-369 ESGSETGSDRK
+369 ESGAKTGAQS
-380 KESDRETETE
+380 
-390 RTGPG
+390 
-395 VRGRGAGE
+395 GAE
-403 AGTDVFRIRL
+403 AGVGSFRIRL

-422 QLCERLKALAG
+422 RLRERLKVLAG
-433 YEPRAEGIFMARR
+433 YEPRAEGLFMARR
-446 RHLAALDDA
+446 RHLVALDEA
-455 LAALDAAKRAGDEG
+455 LAALDAARRGGDEG
-469 AGSELVAEDLRLAQ
+469 VGSELVAEDLRLAQ
-483 RALGEITGAFTT
+483 RALGEITGEFTT
-495 DDLLGRIFSTFCIG
+495 DDLLGNIFATFCIG

>member
-1 MKDTIAAVSTPP
+1 MTDTIAAVSTPP

-23 SGPGAGEVARRVT
+23 SGPRAARLAKSVV
-36 GRLPEPRVATAARFR
+36 GRLPEPRVATAARFL
-51 ADDGETLDSGIAL
+51 AGDGETLDSGIAL
-64 WFPGPDSYT
+64 WFPGPRSCT

-80 QGHGGPVVL
+80 QGHGGPAVL

-124 EAVADLIDAATGE
+124 EAVADLIDAATHE

-151 ERVNAAVAELV
+151 ERVNRAVAGLV
-162 EIRTFI
+162 EIRTFL

-175 DEEVPDLP
+175 DEEVPELP
-183 EDLLAER
+183 EELLSGR
-190 LDRVRAAVAAARG
+190 LDRVRAEVAAARG

-209 LLREGFGVVIVGRPN
+209 LLREGFGVAIVGRPN

-242 TEVPGTTRDTLH
+242 TEAPGTTRDTLD
-254 EPVQVDGLPLRVVD
+254 EAVQVDGLPLRVVD
-268 TAGLHPTDD
+268 TAGLRPTDD

-285 RTWAAVEDA
+285 RAWAAVEEA

-299 VVDDRRGLEDADR
+299 VVDDRRGLEAADR
-312 AILDRLPDRLPR
+312 AILGRVPERLPR
-324 VIVHNKIDLTGSAP
+324 VVVHNKIDLTGAAP
-338 GEREGE
+338 GERE
-344 GPGGGERG
+344 
-352 REGRRQA
+352 
-359 RGGARARGRS
+359 
-369 ESGSETGSDRK
+369 D
-380 KESDRETETE
+380 
-390 RTGPG
+390 
-395 VRGRGAGE
+395 GAGF
-403 AGTDVFRIRL
+403 FRIGL
-413 SAKTGEGVE
+413 SAKTGEGVDR
-422 QLCERLKALAG
+422 LCERIKALAG
-433 YEPRAEGIFMARR
+433 YEPRAEGVFMARR

-455 LAALDAAKRAGDEG
+455 LGALDAAKRGGEEG

-483 RALGEITGAFTT
+483 RALGEITGEFTS
-495 DDLLGRIFSTFCIG
+495 DDLLGRIFASFCIG

>member
-23 SGPGAGEVARRVT
+23 SGPGAGEVAWRVA
-36 GRLPEPRVATAARFR
+36 GRLPKPRVATAARFL
-51 ADDGETLDSGIAL
+51 AADGETLDSGIAL
-64 WFPGPDSYT
+64 WFPGPNSYT

-99 GARPAR
+99 GTRPAR

-124 EAVADLIDAATGE
+124 EAVADLIDAATHE

-183 EDLLAER
+183 RDLLAER

-209 LLREGFGVVIVGRPN
+209 LLRDGFGVVIVGRPN

-312 AILDRLPDRLPR
+312 AILDRLPERLPR

-338 GEREGE
+338 GEQEGE
-344 GPGGGERG
+344 GQGGGEEKGG
-352 REGRRQA
+352 RE
-359 RGGARARGRS
+359 
-369 ESGSETGSDRK
+369 D
-380 KESDRETETE
+380 
-390 RTGPG
+390 
-395 VRGRGAGE
+395 RGRGGNGGE
-403 AGTDVFRIRL
+403 GRTDVFRIGL

-422 QLCERLKALAG
+422 RLCERLKTLAG

-455 LAALDAAKRAGDEG
+455 LAALDAAKRGGDEG

-483 RALGEITGAFTT
+483 RALGEITGEFTT
-495 DDLLGRIFSTFCIG
+495 DDLLGRIFATFCIG

>member
-1 MKDTIAAVSTPP
+1 MTDTIAAVSTPP
-13 GRGGIGIVRV
+13 GRGAIGIVRV
-23 SGPGAGEVARRVT
+23 SGPGAAEVARALVNRV
-36 GRLPEPRVATAARFR
+36 PKPRVATFARFV
-51 ADDGETLDSGIAL
+51 AGDGETLDTGLAL
-64 WFPGPDSYT
+64 WFPAPHSYT

-89 DRVAGRVFSL
+89 DRVAGRIFSL

-124 EAVADLIDAATGE
+124 EAVADLIDAATHE

-151 ERVNAAVAELV
+151 ERVDEAVGELV
-162 EIRTFI
+162 EIRAWV
-168 EGSLDFP
+168 EGALDFP
-175 DEEVPDLP
+175 DEEVPDP
-183 EDLLAER
+183 PAGLLTDR
-190 LDRVRAAVAAARG
+190 LERVRTAVAGARG
-203 SAARGN
+203 AAARGN
-209 LLREGFGVVIVGRPN
+209 LLREGYAVVIVGRPN

-242 TEVPGTTRDTLH
+242 TEVPGTTRDTLQ

-285 RTWAAVEDA
+285 RTWAAVEEA

-312 AILDRLPDRLPR
+312 VILGRIPERLPR
-324 VIVHNKIDLTGSAP
+324 VVVHNKIDLSGATA
-338 GEREGE
+338 GETEL
-344 GPGGGERG
+344 GPELGPDDGTQGVVG
-352 REGRRQA
+352 RETQGVA
-359 RGGARARGRS
+359 RYH
-369 ESGSETGSDRK
+369 
-380 KESDRETETE
+380 
-390 RTGPG
+390 
-395 VRGRGAGE
+395 
-403 AGTDVFRIRL
+403 IHL
-413 SAKTGEGVE
+413 SAKTGDGVGR
-422 QLCERLKALAG
+422 LCERLKSLAG
-433 YEPRAEGIFMARR
+433 YEPRAEGLFMARR

-455 LAALDAAKRAGDEG
+455 LASLDAARGRGEEG
-469 AGSELVAEDLRLAQ
+469 AGSELVAEELRLAQ
-483 RALGEITGAFTT
+483 RALGEITGEFTT
-495 DDLLGRIFSTFCIG
+495 DDLLGRIFATFCIG

>member
-1 MKDTIAAVSTPP
+1 MRDARMKDTIAAVSTPP

-23 SGPGAGEVARRVT
+23 SGPRAGEVARGVA

-51 ADDGETLDSGIAL
+51 AGDGETLDTGIAL
-64 WFPGPDSYT
+64 WFSRPPLVYRRGYPRAPGARRAGGPRPGGGPGHLPRRAPGP
-73 GEDTLEL
+73 
-80 QGHGGPVVL
+80 
-89 DRVAGRVFSL
+89 
-99 GARPAR
+99 AR
-105 PGEFTE
+105 EFTE

-124 EAVADLIDAATGE
+124 EAVADLIDAATDE

-162 EIRTFI
+162 EIRTLL

-190 LDRVRAAVAAARG
+190 LGRVRGAVAAARG
-203 SAARGN
+203 TAARGN

-268 TAGLHPTDD
+268 TAGLHPTED

-285 RTWAAVEDA
+285 RDVGG
-294 DAVLA
+294 
-299 VVDDRRGLEDADR
+299 RRGSGRGARGGGRPPR
-312 AILDRLPDRLPR
+312 ARRCGPHHSR
-324 VIVHNKIDLTGSAP
+324 
-338 GEREGE
+338 E
-344 GPGGGERG
+344 GPGASSAGGRPQQDRPLG
-352 REGRRQA
+352 GPRRRA
-359 RGGARARGRS
+359 EGGA
-369 ESGSETGSDRK
+369 E
-380 KESDRETETE
+380 
-390 RTGPG
+390 PG
-395 VRGRGAGE
+395 AEGGAGR
-403 AGTDVFRIRL
+403 FRIRL

-422 QLCERLKALAG
+422 RLCERLKDLAG
-433 YEPRAEGIFMARR
+433 YEPRAEGLFMARR
-446 RHLAALDDA
+446 RHLVALDAALAALDDA
-455 LAALDAAKRAGDEG
+455 RRGAAAG

-483 RALGEITGAFTT
+483 RALGEITGELTT
-495 DDLLGRIFSTFCIG
+495 DDLLGRIFATFCIG

>member
-1 MKDTIAAVSTPP
+1 MTDTIAAVSTPP

-23 SGPGAGEVARRVT
+23 SGPRAGEVARAVVS
-36 GRLPEPRVATAARFR
+36 RLPEPRLATSARFL
-51 ADDGETLDSGIAL
+51 AGDGETLDTGIAL
-64 WFPGPDSYT
+64 WFPAPHSYT

-89 DRVAGRVFSL
+89 DRVAGRVLSL

-124 EAVADLIDAATGE
+124 EAVADLIDAATHE

-151 ERVNAAVAELV
+151 ERVNAAVADLV

-190 LDRVRAAVAAARG
+190 LDRVRTAVAAARG

-254 EPVQVDGLPLRVVD
+254 EAVQVDGLPLRIVD

-285 RTWAAVEDA
+285 RTWAAVEEA

-299 VVDDRRGLEDADR
+299 VVDDRHGLEDADR
-312 AILDRLPDRLPR
+312 EILGRIPDRLPR
-324 VIVHNKIDLTGSAP
+324 VVVHNKIDLSGAP
-338 GEREGE
+338 AGERK
-344 GPGGGERG
+344 
-352 REGRRQA
+352 A
-359 RGGARARGRS
+359 GAEAGVDAGAKTGA
-369 ESGSETGSDRK
+369 ESGAQSGAEA
-380 KESDRETETE
+380 
-390 RTGPG
+390 G
-395 VRGRGAGE
+395 VGAGAKTGAESGAQSGTE
-403 AGTDVFRIRL
+403 AGVGSFRIRL
-413 SAKTGEGVE
+413 SAKTGEGVDR
-422 QLCERLKALAG
+422 LCERLKALAG
-433 YEPRAEGIFMARR
+433 YEPRAEGLFMARR
-446 RHLAALDDA
+446 RHLVALDEA
-455 LAALDAAKRAGDEG
+455 LAALDAARRGGDEG

-483 RALGEITGAFTT
+483 RALGEITGEFTT
-495 DDLLGRIFSTFCIG
+495 DDLLDRIFATFCIG

>member
-1 MKDTIAAVSTPP
+1 MDTIAAISTPP

-23 SGPGAGEVARRVT
+23 SGPRASDMARAVVT
-36 GRLPEPRVATAARFR
+36 RLPEPRVATSARFL
-51 ADDGETLDSGIAL
+51 AGDGETLDTGLAL
-64 WFPGPDSYT
+64 WFPAPRSYT

-124 EAVADLIDAATGE
+124 EAVADLIDAATHE

-151 ERVNAAVAELV
+151 ERVDAAVAELV

-168 EGSLDFP
+168 EGALDFP
-175 DEEVPDLP
+175 DEEVPDLA
-183 EDLLAER
+183 DDHIMER
-190 LDRVRAAVAAARG
+190 LGRVRAAVAAARG
-203 SAARGN
+203 TAARGN

-242 TEVPGTTRDTLH
+242 TEVPGTTRDTLQ

-268 TAGLHPTDD
+268 TAGLHRSED

-285 RTWAAVEDA
+285 RTWAAVDEA

-312 AILDRLPDRLPR
+312 SILDCLPDRLPR
-324 VIVHNKIDLTGSAP
+324 ILVHNKIDLTGAP
-338 GEREGE
+338 AGERD
-344 GPGGGERG
+344 
-352 REGRRQA
+352 
-359 RGGARARGRS
+359 
-369 ESGSETGSDRK
+369 SGTGY
-380 KESDRETETE
+380 
-390 RTGPG
+390 
-395 VRGRGAGE
+395 
-403 AGTDVFRIRL
+403 RIRL
-413 SAKTGEGVE
+413 SAKTGEGVD

-433 YEPRAEGIFMARR
+433 YEPRAEGLFMARR
-446 RHLAALDDA
+446 RHLVALDEA
-455 LAALDAAKRAGDEG
+455 LAALDAAMRGSTGG

-483 RALGEITGAFTT
+483 RALGEITGEFTT
-495 DDLLGRIFSTFCIG
+495 DDLLGRIFATFCIG

>member
-1 MKDTIAAVSTPP
+1 MKDTIAAISTPP

-23 SGPGAGEVARRVT
+23 SGPRAGEMARAVVS
-36 GRLPEPRVATAARFR
+36 RLPEPRVATAARFL
-51 ADDGETLDSGIAL
+51 AGDGEALDTGLAL
-64 WFPGPDSYT
+64 WFPAPHSFT

-89 DRVAGRVFSL
+89 DRVADRMFSL

-124 EAVADLIDAATGE
+124 EAVADLIDAATHE

-151 ERVNAAVAELV
+151 ERVNAAVADLV
-162 EIRTFI
+162 HIRTFI
-168 EGSLDFP
+168 EGALDFP

-183 EDLLAER
+183 DDLFPER
-190 LDRVRAAVAAARG
+190 LARVREAVAAARG
-203 SAARGN
+203 TAARGN

-242 TEVPGTTRDTLH
+242 TEVPGTTRDTLQ

-268 TAGLHPTDD
+268 TAGLHATED

-285 RTWAAVEDA
+285 RTWAAVDEA

-299 VVDDRRGLEDADR
+299 VVDDRHGLEDADR
-312 AILDRLPDRLPR
+312 EILDRIPDRLSR
-324 VIVHNKIDLTGSAP
+324 VVVHNKIDLSGVPAE
-338 GEREGE
+338 ERE
-344 GPGGGERG
+344 
-352 REGRRQA
+352 
-359 RGGARARGRS
+359 S
-369 ESGSETGSDRK
+369 
-380 KESDRETETE
+380 
-390 RTGPG
+390 
-395 VRGRGAGE
+395 GAGY
-403 AGTDVFRIRL
+403 RIHV
-413 SAKTGEGVE
+413 SAKTGDGVDL
-422 QLCERLKALAG
+422 LCERLKALAG
-433 YEPRAEGIFMARR
+433 YEPRAEGLFMSRR
-446 RHLAALDDA
+446 RHLVALDGALAALDDA
-455 LAALDAAKRAGDEG
+455 SRGAARGV
-469 AGSELVAEDLRLAQ
+469 GSELVAEDLRLAQ
-483 RALGEITGAFTT
+483 RALGEITGEFTT
-495 DDLLGRIFSTFCIG
+495 DDLLGRIFATFCIG